1 MEQDQEHFKPE
12 PVREVVQSEVPVYDG
27 RTIKYLLSLLTKE
40 DKEIFKDIYD
50 KTIENILHYQKT
62 KVPNFYGKRK
72 VYEAAWNKLEAQ
84 GFILPM
90 KVATMRVF
98 CVTDNGKRAIQI
110 MNLEEQAKTIAKIK
124 EEKLDE

>member
-1 MEQDQEHFKPE
+1 MNQEQQNHFEPKP
-12 PVREVVQSEVPVYDG
+12 VKKDVQGEVPVYDD
-27 RTIKYLLSLLTKE
+27 RTINYLLSLLTKD
-40 DKEIFKDIYD
+40 DKEIFRDIYE

-84 GFILPM
+84 GFVLPM

-98 CVTDNGKRAIQI
+98 YVTDNGRRAIQI
-110 MNLEEQAKTIAKIK
+110 MDGQAK
-124 EEKLDE
+124 E

>member
-1 MEQDQEHFKPE
+1 MDQDQQQHFKPE
-12 PVREVVQSEVPVYDG
+12 PVREDVQNEVPVYDD
-27 RTIKYLLSLLTKE
+27 RTIQHLLSLLTKD
-40 DKEIFKDIYD
+40 DKEIFLDIYE

-72 VYEAAWNKLEAQ
+72 IYEAAWNKLEAQ

-98 CVTDNGKRAIQI
+98 CVTDNGKRAIQ
-110 MNLEEQAKTIAKIK
+110 MMADKP
-124 EEKLDE
+124 